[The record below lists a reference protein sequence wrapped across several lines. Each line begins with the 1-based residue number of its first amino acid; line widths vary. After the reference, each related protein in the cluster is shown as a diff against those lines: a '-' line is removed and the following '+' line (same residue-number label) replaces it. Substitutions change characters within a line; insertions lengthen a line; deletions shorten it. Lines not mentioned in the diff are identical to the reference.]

1 MFGENVHVIHCCVH
15 VARNIQTN
23 TGMRS
28 GLVKLFWNMRFT
40 RTQESERTFITSLES
55 QHLAKRSLFT
65 TRLLNTLEAFV
76 PSKVDKVL
84 DTDLFPELNPLHNFE
99 TSGVILD
106 SPAKGFA
113 NALLHKLKTAGSFQ
127 RDVFTLDNTNSIEG
141 YFHGVKSRI
150 PLKTATLLDI
160 FNSVTFTERIAL
172 AKTTP
177 LP

>member
-99 TSGVILD
+99 T
-106 SPAKGFA
+106 
-113 NALLHKLKTAGSFQ
+113 
-127 RDVFTLDNTNSIEG
+127 
-141 YFHGVKSRI
+141 
-150 PLKTATLLDI
+150 
-160 FNSVTFTERIAL
+160 
-172 AKTTP
+172 
-177 LP
+177 